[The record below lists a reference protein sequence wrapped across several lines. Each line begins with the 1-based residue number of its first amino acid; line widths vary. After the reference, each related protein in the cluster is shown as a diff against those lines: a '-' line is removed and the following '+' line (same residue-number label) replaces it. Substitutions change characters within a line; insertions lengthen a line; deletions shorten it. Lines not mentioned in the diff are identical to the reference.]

1 MGLVDIDPIDDG
13 RSGPVARLTAH
24 APTATLNAT
33 KGITVSDNSIPTSPA
48 AHQPPPAPAAPF
60 ASAPPAPPQQP
71 DSNHAQPTQAYPG
84 AAPAF
89 PTAPQPYTGSAVQP
103 YGSAAPQQYGAT
115 SSGYPASYPSAPQQG
130 AAYPTYAAPSY
141 AAPRP
146 TSGLATT
153 SLICGIAGVVL
164 FWAVVPLIASIVA
177 VITGHLALRQTKAN
191 PAIGGRGMAI
201 AGLIMGYVMIG
212 LLAIGIIMTIVSFV
226 FVGAFTLPFI
236 FSN

>member
-1 MGLVDIDPIDDG
+1 MGLVDFDPIDDG

-33 KGITVSDNSIPTSPA
+33 KGITVSDSSIPTSPA

-60 ASAPPAPPQQP
+60 APAPPAPPQQA
-71 DSNHAQPTQAYPG
+71 DSLSAQPTQAYPG
-84 AAPAF
+84 AAPAY
-89 PTAPQPYTGSAVQP
+89 PSAPQPYSGSAVQP
-103 YGSAAPQQYGAT
+103 YGGAAPQPYGAT
-115 SSGYPASYPSAPQQG
+115 SPGYPAAPPQG
-130 AAYPTYAAPSY
+130 GAYPAYAAPSY

-164 FWAVVPLIASIVA
+164 FWAVIPLIASIVA
-177 VITGHLALRQTKAN
+177 VITGHMALRQTKAN
-191 PAIGGRGMAI
+191 PALGGRGMAI

-212 LLAIGIIMTIVSFV
+212 FLVIGLIMTIVSFV

-236 FSN
+236 FSA